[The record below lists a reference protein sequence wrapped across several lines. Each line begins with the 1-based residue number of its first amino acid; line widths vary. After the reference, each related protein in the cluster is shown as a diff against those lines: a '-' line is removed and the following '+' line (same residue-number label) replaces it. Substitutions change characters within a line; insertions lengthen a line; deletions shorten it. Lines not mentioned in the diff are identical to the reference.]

1 MTSLKDKIAEM
12 AGDADITDV
21 SPPRH
26 GKKCN
31 IAGSLLE
38 PMWISS

>member
-21 SPPRH
+21 SLL
-26 GKKCN
+26 
-31 IAGSLLE
+31 ISLDKQVRF
-38 PMWISS
+38 